1 MVRNI
6 SIKIQVATDITVLGH
21 VRCSDKQAERK
32 AINLHEDFPNDNII
46 IIPEHSAKDNGHTVI
61 CCLNIP
67 AMRVQHKTYNRN
79 TQAGGAL
86 KWTAP

>member
-6 SIKIQVATDITVLGH
+6 SIKIQVATDIILLGY